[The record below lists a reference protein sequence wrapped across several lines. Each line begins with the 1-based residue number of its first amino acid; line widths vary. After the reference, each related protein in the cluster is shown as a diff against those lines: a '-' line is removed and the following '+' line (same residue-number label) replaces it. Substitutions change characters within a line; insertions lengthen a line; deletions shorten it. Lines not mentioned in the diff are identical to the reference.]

1 MWDYEGVS
9 HVQGRPLGKG
19 KIAEATMVDFAIEP
33 TTIDGITYDSAS
45 IFCYAHPD
53 FLTPFQNSIRKIEK
67 ENPTDDFLG
76 SLAWTSI
83 PYRVDLK
90 HLKELPLPIA
100 WGEGISQ
107 TSGGSSKT
115 EYAVLP
121 FYRWE
126 VYLTVVTDKYGHR
139 GNRLLIGSGY
149 FVNQKPPVAG
159 KEYHP
164 EEYFYPTLPVNES
177 QLVELSRK
185 ATLPYNRKIDG
196 LPILNW
202 FSNHTTLKNL
212 FSK

>member
-1 MWDYEGVS
+1 MITDYEGVS
-9 HVQGRPLGKG
+9 SVQGRYLGKG

-33 TTIDGITYDSAS
+33 TTIDGIIYTTAS

-53 FLTPFQNSIRKIEK
+53 FLTPFQNSIRKIET

-126 VYLTVVTDKYGHR
+126 VYLYDNK

-149 FVNQKPPVAG
+149 FVNQKPTVAG
-159 KEYHP
+159 REYHP
-164 EEYFYPTLPVNES
+164 EEYFYPTPPVNES

-185 ATLPYNRKIDG
+185 ATLQYNRKIDG

-202 FSNHTTLKNL
+202 FSNHKTLKNL

>member
-1 MWDYEGVS
+1 MGDTWEYEGVS

-76 SLAWTSI
+76 SLAFTSI
-83 PYRVDLK
+83 PYRVDFE
-90 HLKELPLPIA
+90 HLKDLPLPLA

-126 VYLTVVTDKYGHR
+126 VYLYGSR

-149 FVNQKPPVAG
+149 FEEQNRWNLDAG
-159 KEYHP
+159 VEYHS
-164 EEYFYPTLPVNES
+164 PTDFQGDPLNQNE
-177 QLVELSRK
+177 LAELSRK
-185 ATLPYNRKIDG
+185 ATLQYNRKIDG

>member
-1 MWDYEGVS
+1 MGDTWEYEGVS

-76 SLAWTSI
+76 SLAFTSI
-83 PYRVDLK
+83 PYRVDFE
-90 HLKELPLPIA
+90 HLKDLPLPLA

-126 VYLTVVTDKYGHR
+126 VYLYGSR

-159 KEYHP
+159 REYHP
-164 EEYFYPTLPVNES
+164 EEYFYPTLPVNER

-185 ATLPYNRKIDG
+185 ATLQYNRKIDG

>member
-1 MWDYEGVS
+1 MWEYEGVS

-33 TTIDGITYDSAS
+33 TTIDGITYESAS

-53 FLTPFQNSIRKIEK
+53 FLTPFQNSIRKIKK

-76 SLAWTSI
+76 SLAFTSI
-83 PYRVDLK
+83 PYRVDLE
-90 HLKELPLPIA
+90 HLKDLPLPIA

-126 VYLTVVTDKYGHR
+126 VYLYSGQQDGWS
-139 GNRLLIGSGY
+139 RLLIGSGY
-149 FVNQKPPVAG
+149 FVSQKPRVAG
-159 KEYHP
+159 REYHP

-185 ATLPYNRKIDG
+185 ATLQYNRKIDG